1 MYNGNNISR
10 GFCFSIM
17 APGSSTSLF
26 RFTKSWNV
34 QFSTIESYS
43 SSRSY
48 GNTPLYAYQPSNSVL
63 GQIVRLGCLNLK
75 DVRQSPLKE
84 RVETV
89 YIIYSTQSYFISVI
103 KKGFIN
109 AFKKCLFFVGVCLL
123 LVLRSLFILTVDNFV
138 IFELKFIM
146 KFFKNTF

>member
-17 APGSSTSLF
+17 APGSSSSLF

-63 GQIVRLGCLNLK
+63 GQIVRLGCLVLK
-75 DVRQSPLKE
+75 DVRQSPLKK

-109 AFKKCLFFVGVCLL
+109 AFKKVFIFCWRLFTFSFGKFVHFD
-123 LVLRSLFILTVDNFV
+123 S
-138 IFELKFIM
+138 
-146 KFFKNTF
+146 